1 MSVELRHEADG
12 TPYVRPYL
20 GTDSA
25 TGRPIRPY
33 KSFPGMTDEQATA
46 AAEEWLSTVAP
57 ASALGAQP
65 TVAGM
70 LAAYIRELRMLGRA
84 PKTAETYESVL
95 RTHIAPRIGRV
106 PYAALRPYEVVS
118 LYTEMHEAGVGR
130 SRVLTAHALLSGAYG
145 SWAERGL
152 IGSNPMEAVPRPR
165 RAQGEAR
172 ALDEGEY
179 RRLNERLRL
188 VLSAMVDPSP
198 EFAPSEVQGAMAGF
212 MAEHTAMRVGEL
224 CGLMRRDVRR
234 MWGDLLVAHTVSEVR
249 GGLLLKD
256 TKGHRHR
263 SVSIDSQ
270 LAPVLVEWMAWQA
283 RIVPRVAPSTP
294 LLSLDG
300 GLPRPSSVSKRFTRV
315 RRDAGLPED
324 VHIHTLRHTYIS
336 YLIAGGSNMLDI
348 QRIAGHES
356 FGTTVG
362 LYGHLMPSLNGQEQ
376 RFGEIS
382 ERIERGWRF
391 GEDWKPVDEARP
403 QLL

>member
-33 KSFPGMTDEQATA
+33 KSFPGMTDEEARA
-46 AAEEWLSTVAP
+46 AAEEWMATVAP
-57 ASALGAQP
+57 ASELGAQP

-106 PYAALRPYEVVS
+106 PYASLRPYEVVS
-118 LYTEMHEAGVGR
+118 VYTAMHEAGVGQ
-130 SRVLTAHALLSGAYG
+130 SRVLTAHSLLSGAYG

-152 IGSNPMEAVPRPR
+152 IERNPMEAVPRPR

-172 ALDEGEY
+172 ALDEDEY
-179 RRLNERLRL
+179 RRLNARLRL
-188 VLSAMVDPSP
+188 VLSAMDDASMG
-198 EFAPSEVQGAMAGF
+198 FSDGEVQGAMAGF
-212 MAEHTAMRVGEL
+212 AAEHTAMRVGEL

-249 GGLLLKD
+249 GGLVLKD

-263 SVSIDSQ
+263 TVAIDAV
-270 LAPVLVEWMAWQA
+270 LAPVLDRWMSWQA
-283 RIVPRVAPSTP
+283 ERIPVSSQTP
-294 LLSLDG
+294 LLSLG
-300 GLPRPSSVSKRFTRV
+300 GELPRPSTVSKRFSAV
-315 RRDAGLPED
+315 RRDAGLPDD
-324 VHIHTLRHTYIS
+324 VHIHTLRHTFITYV
-336 YLIAGGSNMLDI
+336 IAGGSNLLDA

-356 FGTTVG
+356 FSTTVG
-362 LYGHLMPSLNGQEQ
+362 LYGHLMPSLQGQER
-376 RFGEIS
+376 RFGDIS
-382 ERIERGWRF
+382 ERIEGGWHF
-391 GEDWKPVDEARP
+391 GQDWKPVDEARP
-403 QLL
+403 